1 MDKIDLIELTQYHIS
16 NLGLTGIITY
26 LKEDYNK
33 NFCEIYSTLSN
44 GGYEII
50 NIFPKNKCITLALL
64 KHNGKEQYQKE
75 RIKTVIENAIFLNT
89 RKDKDLVFTLPV
101 TKYIQFTKFID
112 TVLLKHDMKVL
123 YTYLTPSGTKN
134 FNIRCESITKMEAK

>member
-50 NIFPKNKCITLALL
+50 NIFPKKNKCITLVLL
-64 KHNGKEQYQKE
+64 KRTGKEQYQKE
-75 RIKTVIENAIFLNT
+75 RLKTVIE
-89 RKDKDLVFTLPV
+89 
-101 TKYIQFTKFID
+101 
-112 TVLLKHDMKVL
+112 ML
-123 YTYLTPSGTKN
+123 Y
-134 FNIRCESITKMEAK
+134 F